1 MNAIIKVYRK
11 EEGYKPQLSEVTV
24 ESPVSSTDVKI
35 TIDGQTF
42 DYINPVEKSVRQVLE
57 SVYYRKYVAD
67 KKKFFLDVL
76 DAAKKIVRNPT
87 YETTS
92 DKLTAVENITKAL
105 QKEIK
110 NCDKELKSLGK
121 LGIKG
126 ETDVARALIITAHK
140 EAYKNAILITNTLF

>member
-1 MNAIIKVYRK
+1 MDAIIKVYRK

-35 TIDGQTF
+35 TIDGQTY

-67 KKKFFLDVL
+67 KNKFFLDVL

-87 YETTS
+87 YETPS
-92 DKLTAVENITKAL
+92 DRLTAVENITNAL

-110 NCDKELKSLGK
+110 SCDKELKSLGK
-121 LGIKG
+121 LGIKS
-126 ETDVARALIITAHK
+126 ETDVAKALIITAHK
-140 EAYKNAILITNTLF
+140 EAYQNAILITNTLF

>member
-1 MNAIIKVYRK
+1 MDAIIKVYRK

-67 KKKFFLDVL
+67 KEKFFLDVL

-87 YETTS
+87 YETPS
-92 DKLTAVENITKAL
+92 DRLTAVENITKAL

-121 LGIKG
+121 LGIKS
-126 ETDVARALIITAHK
+126 ETDVAKALIITAHK
-140 EAYKNAILITNTLF
+140 KAYQNAILITNTLF